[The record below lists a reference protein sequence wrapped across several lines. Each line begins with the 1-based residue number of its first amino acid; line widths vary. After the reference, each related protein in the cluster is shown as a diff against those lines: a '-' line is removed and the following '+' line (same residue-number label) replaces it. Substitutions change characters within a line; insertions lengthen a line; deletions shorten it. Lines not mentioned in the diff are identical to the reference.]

1 MEIRDELSDKAF
13 ENIKNEEK
21 ITSIYTS
28 ILELQE
34 LNSKQTQVKFN
45 DNLPF
50 ENKYEMAIAKKL
62 EQRKKLLEKKNKGL
76 FLSRT
81 PYKVIS
87 SLLGI
92 PEGGI
97 SISLQRVIAKIQKKI
112 LQSEI

>member
-1 MEIRDELSDKAF
+1 MYIKRYTYI
-13 ENIKNEEK
+13 IKNEEK